1 MRGALLDIWRER
13 IPGARF
19 LDLFAGSGSVGLEAL
34 SRGALEAVFVE
45 SGREPQRALERNL
58 KLVAPG
64 AARLLRGAL
73 PEALGTLGAAGER
86 FDLVF
91 ADPPYAWTVTEP
103 LLLATALVLASG
115 GELAFEHL
123 RRCAPPER
131 GGGLIRR
138 EVRRYGE
145 TALTFYV
152 REP

>member
-1 MRGALLDIWRER
+1 LLDIWREK

-45 SGREPQRALERNL
+45 SGREAQRALERNL
-58 KLVAPG
+58 KLAGAG
-64 AARLLRGAL
+64 AARLVRGAL
-73 PEALGTLGAAGER
+73 PEALGALGAAGER

-103 LLLATALVLASG
+103 FLLAAAKVLAPG
-115 GELAFEHL
+115 GEIALEHS
-123 RRCAPPER
+123 RRSPPPER
-131 GGGLIRR
+131 AGDLIRR
-138 EVRRYGE
+138 AARRYGE
-145 TALTFYV
+145 STLTFYV